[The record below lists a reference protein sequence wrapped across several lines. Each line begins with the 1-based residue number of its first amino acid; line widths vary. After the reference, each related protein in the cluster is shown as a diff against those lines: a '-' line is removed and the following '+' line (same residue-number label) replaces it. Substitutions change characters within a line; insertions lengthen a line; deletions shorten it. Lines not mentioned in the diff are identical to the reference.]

1 MRGFWV
7 DYGSHFQRRSNPP
20 LTPPS
25 QRSSGFLVVVEM
37 GVKKIGLLG
46 FWIFAQNVRC
56 LKVRHQRGRVMTVAT
71 DTVDKKVVS
80 PSRL

>member
-1 MRGFWV
+1 
-7 DYGSHFQRRSNPP
+7 
-20 LTPPS
+20 
-25 QRSSGFLVVVEM
+25 VEM

-71 DTVDKKVVS
+71 DTVDTKVVS